1 MTPLI
6 KESIPYIVLLGQIV
20 LLIGIIGLFTKSIK
34 IQNFFLTNALS
45 LSLLAGLLALGGSLF
60 YSDVLGYEPCKFC
73 WWQRI
78 FIYPQV
84 ILLGLALIRKDYK
97 VWKYSIYLAGI
108 STFISINHYILQTTG
123 SSLLPC
129 SAVGYSSAC
138 SKVFVMTFG
147 YMTIPLMAA
156 TTGGLIIVS
165 MLYARRKDLSQN

>member
-1 MTPLI
+1 MIAFI

-20 LLIGIIGLFTKSIK
+20 LLIGIIGLWSKNQK

-45 LSLLAGLLALGGSLF
+45 LGLLAGLLALGGSLF
-60 YSDVLGYEPCKFC
+60 YSDILGYEPCKFC

-84 ILLGLALIRKDYK
+84 VLLGLALIRKDYK
-97 VWKYSIYLAGI
+97 IWKYSIYLAVI
-108 STFISINHYILQTTG
+108 STFLSLNHYLLQVTG
-123 SSLLPC
+123 SSILPC
-129 SAVGYSSAC
+129 SAVGYSSSC